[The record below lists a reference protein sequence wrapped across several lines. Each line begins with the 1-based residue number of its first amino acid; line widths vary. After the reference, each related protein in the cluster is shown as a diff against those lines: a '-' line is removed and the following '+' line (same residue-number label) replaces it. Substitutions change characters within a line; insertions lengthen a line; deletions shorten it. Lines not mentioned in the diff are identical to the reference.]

1 MNATMMTVNPFGE
14 NMYILWDETSHE
26 AVVVDPGM
34 MRQDERDMV
43 TKFIADNDL
52 KVKHILLT
60 HLHLDHVTSA
70 QWLADQTGADV
81 CGSIL
86 DKELG
91 LNLPQQVA
99 PFHIKI
105 ESDVLTI
112 DRHLQDGEM
121 IPLGDE
127 NIQVLHVPGHS
138 PGGLAFYLPQ
148 SGLLISGDTIF
159 NGTIQSGVSLGR
171 SCFITVEHHAH
182 IALLE
187 MEFFIGIDIG
197 SVFTQVLNTEF
208 CTSSIERALCIV
220 ILLE

>member
-14 NMYILWDETSHE
+14 NMYILWDEASHE
-26 AVVVDPGM
+26 AVVIDPGM

-43 TKFIADNDL
+43 TKFIADNGL

-70 QWLADQTGADV
+70 RWLANQTGVDV
-81 CGSIL
+81 CGSNL

-99 PFHIKI
+99 QFHLKI
-105 ESDVLTI
+105 DSEVLTI
-112 DRHLQDGEM
+112 DRHLQDSET

-127 NIQVLHVPGHS
+127 TIQVLHVPGHS

-148 SGLLISGDTIF
+148 SSLLISGDTIF
-159 NGTIQSGVSLGR
+159 NGSVGRTDLMGGDMATLINSIREKILPLPDETVIASGHGPTTTVADEKR
-171 SCFITVEHHAH
+171 FNPFI
-182 IALLE
+182 
-187 MEFFIGIDIG
+187 
-197 SVFTQVLNTEF
+197 
-208 CTSSIERALCIV
+208 
-220 ILLE
+220 